1 MPYTVTVASAK
12 VTRKRVPTLDDAI
25 DLLELELRALGP
37 KALRKPAKAF
47 VREIAPAAQVS
58 ARGELSG
65 PGRLRPSVRA
75 GADVRG
81 DGSIEAY
88 RGQGPARGRQAEARR
103 VGVRRAAPRARSV
116 TVLTSGVGRA
126 PRVRRMAFRG
136 RGAVLI
142 ASTWLC

>member
-1 MPYTVTVASAK
+1 MPYTVTVRIGAA

-47 VREIAPAAQVS
+47 AREIAPVAQVS

-65 PGRLRPSVRA
+65 PGRLRPKVRA

-88 RGQGPARGRQAEARR
+88 RGKVSREVVKVKRGESPFDALRR
-103 VGVRRAAPRARSV
+103 VLGS
-116 TVLTSGVGRA
+116 
-126 PRVRRMAFRG
+126 
-136 RGAVLI
+136 
-142 ASTWLC
+142 